1 MPVSQFVNMEK
12 LNMWVGEYHIH
23 LSSLLYKE
31 PSSYE
36 GQYYT
41 HTLTYSL
48 KSGYFSDII
57 YEFV

>member
-36 GQYYT
+36 GHTNT
-41 HTLTYSL
+41 HILFKVRIFFRHYL
-48 KSGYFSDII
+48 
-57 YEFV
+57 

>member
-36 GQYYT
+36 GHTNT
-41 HTLTYSL
+41 HKKIWSPDLVRAHAS
-48 KSGYFSDII
+48 
-57 YEFV
+57 

>member
-1 MPVSQFVNMEK
+1 
-12 LNMWVGEYHIH
+12 MWVGEYHIH